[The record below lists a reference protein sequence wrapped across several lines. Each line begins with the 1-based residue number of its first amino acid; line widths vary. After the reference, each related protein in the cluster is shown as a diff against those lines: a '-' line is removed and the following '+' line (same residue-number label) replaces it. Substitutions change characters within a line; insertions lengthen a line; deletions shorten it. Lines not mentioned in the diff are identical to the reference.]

1 MEWLLAGVNFIVQQ
15 LLAEL
20 IVVVAGVLVANSILK
35 WHKERRYGDW
45 HALILAQDGQQLLRR
60 QLSANTAERVLNDEA
75 ELSVFLKGLVSPY
88 GYIHCDLVTEGKVNQ
103 VYEEDV
109 TNRCMTIRISPPYIT
124 PSASS
129 SIPRP
134 PKL

>member
-1 MEWLLAGVNFIVQQ
+1 MDWLLTGLNFIVQQ

-20 IVVVAGVLVANSILK
+20 IVVVAGVMVANSILK
-35 WHKERRYGDW
+35 WHKERRYGGW
-45 HALILAQDGQQLLRR
+45 RALILAQDGQQLLRR
-60 QLSANTAERVLNDEA
+60 KLSANTAERVLNDEA

-88 GYIHCDLVTEGKVNQ
+88 GHIHCDLVTEGRANR

-124 PSASS
+124 ASV
-129 SIPRP
+129 PRP
-134 PKL
+134 VSQPSEL